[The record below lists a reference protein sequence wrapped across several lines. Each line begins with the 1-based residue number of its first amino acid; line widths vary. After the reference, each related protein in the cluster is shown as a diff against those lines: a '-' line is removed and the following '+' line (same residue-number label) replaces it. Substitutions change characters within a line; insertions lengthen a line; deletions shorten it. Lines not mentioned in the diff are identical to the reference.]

1 MGMSAPSFDSSGQ
14 QAMMQAN
21 LEREREYRKQDAAE
35 AQQMRLEE
43 EKLRMS
49 LEKAFRDEQ
58 YAQMQAEEEAIDLRE
73 EAAMQENLGQTEMRQ
88 NVMDFFADRPG
99 VQIKDNM

>member
-1 MGMSAPSFDSSGQ
+1 MSAPSFDSSGQ

-73 EAAMQENLGQTEMRQ
+73 EAAMQENLGQSEMRQ
-88 NVMDFFADRPG
+88 NVMDFFSDRPG
-99 VQIKDNM
+99 VQIKDSM

>member
-21 LEREREYRKQDAAE
+21 LEKEREYRKQDAAE
-35 AQQMRLEE
+35 SRQMRLEE

-49 LEKAFRDEQ
+49 LEKAFREEQ

-73 EAAMQENLGQTEMRQ
+73 EAAMQEGMGQTEMRQ
-88 NVMDFFADRPG
+88 NVMDFFSDRPG

>member
-73 EAAMQENLGQTEMRQ
+73 EAAMQENLGQSEMRQ
-88 NVMDFFADRPG
+88 NVMDFFSDRPG
-99 VQIKDNM
+99 VQIKDSM

>member
-1 MGMSAPSFDSSGQ
+1 
-14 QAMMQAN
+14 
-21 LEREREYRKQDAAE
+21 
-35 AQQMRLEE
+35 MRLEE

-73 EAAMQENLGQTEMRQ
+73 EAAMQENLGQSEMRQ
-88 NVMDFFADRPG
+88 NVMDFFSDRPG
-99 VQIKDNM
+99 VQIKDSM

>member
-21 LEREREYRKQDAAE
+21 LEKEREYRKQDAAE
-35 AQQMRLEE
+35 SRQMRLEE

-49 LEKAFRDEQ
+49 LEHAFREEQDE
-58 YAQMQAEEEAIDLRE
+58 QMQAEEEAVAVRE
-73 EAAMQENLGQTEMRQ
+73 ERVMHEGMGQLGMRQ

>member
-14 QAMMQAN
+14 QAIMQAN

-73 EAAMQENLGQTEMRQ
+73 EAAMQENLGQSEMRQ
-88 NVMDFFADRPG
+88 NVMDFFSDRPG
-99 VQIKDNM
+99 VQIKDSM

>member
-1 MGMSAPSFDSSGQ
+1 
-14 QAMMQAN
+14 MMQAN
-21 LEREREYRKQDAAE
+21 LEKEREYRKQDAAE
-35 AQQMRLEE
+35 SRQMRLEE

-49 LEKAFRDEQ
+49 LEKAFREEQ

-73 EAAMQENLGQTEMRQ
+73 EAAMQEGMGQTEMRQ
-88 NVMDFFADRPG
+88 NVMDFFSDRPG

>member
-21 LEREREYRKQDAAE
+21 LEKEREYRKQDAAE
-35 AQQMRLEE
+35 SRQMRLEE

-49 LEKAFRDEQ
+49 LEKAFREEQ

-73 EAAMQENLGQTEMRQ
+73 EAAMQEGMGQSEMRQ
-88 NVMDFFADRPG
+88 NVMDFFSDRPG

>member
-1 MGMSAPSFDSSGQ
+1 MSAPSFDSSGQ

-21 LEREREYRKQDAAE
+21 LEKEREYRKQEAAE
-35 AQQMRLEE
+35 SRQMRLEE

-49 LEKAFRDEQ
+49 LEKAFREEQ

-73 EAAMQENLGQTEMRQ
+73 EAAMQEGMGQTEMRQ

>member
-21 LEREREYRKQDAAE
+21 LEKEREYRKQEAAE
-35 AQQMRLEE
+35 SRQMRLEE

-49 LEKAFRDEQ
+49 LEKAFREEQ

-73 EAAMQENLGQTEMRQ
+73 EAAMQEGMGQTEMRQ

>member
-1 MGMSAPSFDSSGQ
+1 MGMSAPTFDSSGQ

-21 LEREREYRKQDAAE
+21 LEKAREDRRQEAAE
-35 AQQMRLEE
+35 SRQMRLEE
-43 EKLRMS
+43 ERLRMS
-49 LEKAFRDEQ
+49 LEKAFREEQ
-58 YAQMQAEEEAIDLRE
+58 YAAMQAEEESIDARE
-73 EAAMQENLGQTEMRQ
+73 EAAMQENLGQSGMRQ